1 MSIYRRRAGKI
12 MHHDTAKAE
21 VGLLA
26 FSVLMV
32 MVGGIRCLRLGLSVS
47 ISAHNLPRADH
58 SDGGCRPRGMR
69 LRPEEVQCVLEQ
81 VKLSVRVMS
90 ERSAATL

>member
-47 ISAHNLPRADH
+47 ISAHNLPRADQL
-58 SDGGCRPRGMR
+58 RWR
-69 LRPEEVQCVLEQ
+69 LPSTRHAPPPGRRAMCSRAGQAVC
-81 VKLSVRVMS
+81 
-90 ERSAATL
+90 ERDE